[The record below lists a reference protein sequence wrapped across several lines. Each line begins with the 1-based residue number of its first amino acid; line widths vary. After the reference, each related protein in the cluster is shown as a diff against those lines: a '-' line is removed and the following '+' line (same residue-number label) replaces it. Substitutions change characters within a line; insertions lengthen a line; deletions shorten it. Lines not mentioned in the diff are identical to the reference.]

1 MTAGIVTTVMTSM
14 TRRGKMVRL
23 GLDDGTAAVEIA
35 VFNELYDQCRGL
47 LREDELLVVHGKVA
61 RDEYSGG
68 WRMSAERVLD
78 LARARQ
84 EHAQALLL
92 RMNGGSDGQR
102 LRAILEPFRARR
114 AALVPDRAFSAHDDD
129 DDAPLG
135 PQGCP
140 VEIHY
145 RNEAARCAVRL
156 GDAWRIRPE
165 ESLLDQL
172 RDWLSADGVELRYG

>member
-1 MTAGIVTTVMTSM
+1 MEFAV
-14 TRRGKMVRL
+14 L
-23 GLDDGTAAVEIA
+23 NGLDGKCCG
-35 VFNELYDQCRGL
+35 LRG
-47 LREDELLVVHGKVA
+47 EDELVVVNGKVA
-61 RDEYSGG
+61 RDEYGGG

-114 AALVPDRAFSAHDDD
+114 TVLVPDRAFSAHDDD

-156 GDAWRIRPE
+156 GDAWLIRPE
-165 ESLLDQL
+165 ASPLDQL
-172 RDWLSADGVELRYG
+172 RDRLPADCVALRSG